1 MMYFNYYTDED
12 GSYSLSNRIQKAYS
26 FFELNYQNENISP
39 DFKSKNMSDCYYQI
53 CYFYKKYILS
63 SATVEEASKSDYE
76 NLFTTINDTL
86 EKVREE
92 SPYDQLSL
100 YNTVFMLM
108 YDQRSNMM
116 QVNVEQESILQ
127 MVDNVYSEAK
137 GLAVK
142 KEQSQKLQ
150 NEIVRN
156 YDSYREAI
164 IRAYSNAEER

>member
-1 MMYFNYYTDED
+1 
-12 GSYSLSNRIQKAYS
+12 
-26 FFELNYQNENISP
+26 
-39 DFKSKNMSDCYYQI
+39 
-53 CYFYKKYILS
+53 
-63 SATVEEASKSDYE
+63 
-76 NLFTTINDTL
+76 
-86 EKVREE
+86 
-92 SPYDQLSL
+92 
-100 YNTVFMLM
+100 
-108 YDQRSNMM
+108 M
-116 QVNVEQESILQ
+116 QVNVDQESILQ